1 MQMHARLEYLE
12 FVSKLPRVICA
23 TICEINLPLN
33 YTRQQYDNF
42 LGCLNFPYDNTDTFP
57 YENPSDE
64 FHGTIWFEGGSW
76 ANRVEHEGRT
86 FWVHYKTPEI
96 PKELI

>member
-12 FVSKLPRVICA
+12 FVAKLPRVICA

-42 LGCLNFPYDNTDTFP
+42 LSCLNFPYDNTDTFP
-57 YENPSDE
+57 DE
-64 FHGTIWFEGGSW
+64 FYGTIWFEDGSW
-76 ANRVEHEGRT
+76 AIRFEHQGNT
-86 FWVHYKTPEI
+86 FWVHYKAPEI
-96 PKELI
+96 PKELM